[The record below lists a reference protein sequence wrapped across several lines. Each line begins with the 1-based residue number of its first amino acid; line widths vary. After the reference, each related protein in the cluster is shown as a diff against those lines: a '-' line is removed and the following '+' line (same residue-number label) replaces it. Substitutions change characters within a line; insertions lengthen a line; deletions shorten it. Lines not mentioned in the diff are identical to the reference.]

1 MIKHLFYSTLFF
13 VGLAVCAY
21 AKPMDAKAAE
31 KIPELRQ
38 IAMNIRGGESLSQE
52 ERGVIGQCI
61 DSKDPVLLSISAWI
75 IGEENGGD
83 EGLSEKLKVV
93 GQGKLDDMSLAF
105 IRIALEKRDAKR
117 QGHQWVPS
125 KELQDDPNP
134 YLRIE
139 TTRALLRS
147 RPDEGMAAL
156 RKIQADEQPL
166 IKAAAANLSAVGT
179 STPTTNCRVPMI
191 DERYELLLSVI
202 QED

>member
-1 MIKHLFYSTLFF
+1 MYRPHLKKVILTW
-13 VGLAVCAY
+13 
-21 AKPMDAKAAE
+21 
-31 KIPELRQ
+31 
-38 IAMNIRGGESLSQE
+38 SL
-52 ERGVIGQCI
+52 
-61 DSKDPVLLSISAWI
+61 
-75 IGEENGGD
+75 D

-156 RKIQADEQPL
+156 RKIHVCPAG
-166 IKAAAANLSAVGT
+166 K
-179 STPTTNCRVPMI
+179 
-191 DERYELLLSVI
+191 
-202 QED
+202 